1 MISSADRRFAN
12 PSPRLL
18 GLLVSALAAR
28 YQFSPPPASF
38 RMIVSPL
45 VEWIWI
51 GGMIGVLGALIA
63 IWPPGGL
70 AASRLRFGLPIRPR
84 RALPES

>member
-1 MISSADRRFAN
+1 MISAADRRFAN

-51 GGMIGVLGALIA
+51 GGMIAAVGALIA
-63 IWPPGGL
+63 IWPPG
-70 AASRLRFGLPIRPR
+70 AVATSRLRLGLAIRPR
-84 RALPES
+84 RALQGS